1 MGWKGANTKAN
12 QKKRHRKQRK
22 KKDGSEERL
31 FQDYLGQD
39 KSLIAA
45 QAEELF
51 VVDVPNGKG
60 KNEKPTKTEFF
71 QQKKLA
77 SEIIAQDARKHLTSV
92 TRSSGTSKPSIFLF
106 NKISNLSKR
115 SDLPSYHQII
125 NQNKNSNQLPSSNQN
140 TSTIANFNLWED
152 ESALITEEEMEA
164 KGNPWIKKEVTSK
177 PVPRRKQRANFQDKF
192 NTPEEGLSYNPS
204 YDAHQNHLKK
214 VHVQALIGEKRKT
227 FMNSLSWTPEKKI
240 QYWKQH
246 FLALKEKRNK
256 DANLIQEQEPTGF
269 VVKKKKAYV
278 PFKSKTQKAFE
289 KRKANRTRVRTRQV
303 KKSEDLERAMEIAT
317 KIDEEAEKR
326 RERKMKREENRKLTR
341 EEISQR
347 KLMKTW
353 VEPFLLTEEIPKS
366 LRAIPAVSKPVNEF
380 ITNLQK
386 RKIIELPTTKRN
398 KKMRSS
404 RPERHY
410 FKTTSE

>member
-177 PVPRRKQRANFQDKF
+177 PVPVSQIVMKVRKKYLIVSNRGENSEQTSKIS
-192 NTPEEGLSYNPS
+192 LIL
-204 YDAHQNHLKK
+204 LKRDSPIT
-214 VHVQALIGEKRKT
+214 HPMML
-227 FMNSLSWTPEKKI
+227 
-240 QYWKQH
+240 
-246 FLALKEKRNK
+246 
-256 DANLIQEQEPTGF
+256 
-269 VVKKKKAYV
+269 
-278 PFKSKTQKAFE
+278 
-289 KRKANRTRVRTRQV
+289 
-303 KKSEDLERAMEIAT
+303 T
-317 KIDEEAEKR
+317 KI
-326 RERKMKREENRKLTR
+326 T
-341 EEISQR
+341 
-347 KLMKTW
+347 
-353 VEPFLLTEEIPKS
+353 
-366 LRAIPAVSKPVNEF
+366 
-380 ITNLQK
+380 
-386 RKIIELPTTKRN
+386 
-398 KKMRSS
+398 
-404 RPERHY
+404 
-410 FKTTSE
+410 